1 MKIPVLIP
9 NIFNHPF
16 TYETDLNLGIGDY
29 VMVPFGKSSLTG
41 IVWDHFEKQNNKN
54 FLTKK
59 ISSRLDI
66 NPLSKKT
73 INFLN
78 WFSDYNLIPKGMSL
92 KLHLLSGEAIVNFKK
107 NEYKKFNEILPSINY
122 QLNESQKKTYLE
134 VSRLNEKFNV
144 HLLQGATGSGKTLV
158 YFNLIKDKIDQH
170 KQALILLPEIG
181 LTSEFEKKFIDFFGF
196 KPAIWHSGI
205 TKKNK
210 KIIWSGLASN
220 KIKVVI
226 GARSSLFLPFKK
238 LGLIV
243 VDEEHDQSYKQDE
256 GVIYNARDMAVSRAS
271 FENIPINLVT
281 AVPSIETYSNVIK
294 KKYSH
299 SRLLNRFKNASLP
312 SCEIIDLNKFKLV
325 NKSWISSKTFEKVNY
340 HLEKGDQV
348 LFFLNRRGYSP
359 NVICKNCLKSF
370 VCKNCSIN
378 LVYHKNIKK
387 LLCHYCGTKQ
397 ELKRECK
404 NNISGSCKFIF
415 TGPGVEKVLDEV
427 NTLFPK
433 FKASIFSSDTMNKKN
448 SSSIL
453 ENISNNKIKILVG
466 TQLISKG
473 FHFPNLNCIVILDID
488 LTSNGHDLRMA
499 EKNLQLYHQ
508 LSGRAGRTGKP
519 AKVYF
524 QTLGVNKNIINQI
537 THHDPFNFLDN
548 ELKLRE
554 KNNLPPFER
563 FISLIL
569 TASKENKLE
578 EESQN
583 LKQVLLNSL
592 DDKVLGPVNAPIYRV
607 KGKYRQRLLIRSKK
621 GSKIQNKLAEIL
633 DKHKLPSEIKLTVD
647 VDPIT
652 FN

>member
-312 SCEIIDLNKFKLV
+312 TCEIIDLNKFKLV

-473 FHFPNLNCIVILDID
+473 FHFPNLNCIIVLDID
-488 LTSNGHDLRMA
+488 LSSQGHDLRSG

-508 LSGRAGRTGKP
+508 LAGRAGRTGK
-519 AKVYF
+519 ASNIYF
-524 QTLGVNKNIINQI
+524 QTLIMNKEKLNDI
-537 THHDPFNFLDN
+537 TSSDPYDYLEK
-548 ELKLRE
+548 ELNLRKL
-554 KNNLPPFER
+554 NNLPPFQR
-563 FISLIL
+563 FISIIL
-569 TASKENKLE
+569 SSEDEKTLD
-578 EESQN
+578 EESLKLLKALKQN
-583 LKQVLLNSL
+583 LKAQI
-592 DDKVLGPVNAPIYRV
+592 LGPVNAPIY
-607 KGKYRQRLLIRSKK
+607 KIKKKYRNRLLIRASKSYKIQKFLAKTLNDFKFSKK
-621 GSKIQNKLAEIL
+621 
-633 DKHKLPSEIKLTVD
+633 IKLSVD
-647 VDPIT
+647 VDPIS

>member
-158 YFNLIKDKIDQH
+158 YFNLIKDKIDQD

-181 LTSEFEKKFIDFFGF
+181 LTSEFEKKFIEFFGF

-387 LLCHYCGTKQ
+387 LLCHYCGTKH
-397 ELKRECK
+397 ELKRECE

-448 SSSIL
+448 SSGIL

-473 FHFPNLNCIVILDID
+473 FHFPNLNCIIVLDID
-488 LTSNGHDLRMA
+488 LSSQGHDLRSG

-508 LSGRAGRTGKP
+508 LAGRAGRTGK
-519 AKVYF
+519 ASNIYF
-524 QTLGVNKNIINQI
+524 QTLIMNKEKLNDI
-537 THHDPFNFLDN
+537 TSSDPYNYLEK
-548 ELKLRE
+548 ELNLRKL
-554 KNNLPPFER
+554 NNLPPFQR
-563 FISLIL
+563 FISIIL
-569 TASKENKLE
+569 SSEDEKTLD
-578 EESQN
+578 EESLKLQKVLKRN
-583 LKQVLLNSL
+583 LKAE
-592 DDKVLGPVNAPIYRV
+592 VLGPVNAPIY
-607 KGKYRQRLLIRSKK
+607 KIKKKYRNRLLIRASKSYKIQKFLAKTLNDFKFSKK
-621 GSKIQNKLAEIL
+621 
-633 DKHKLPSEIKLTVD
+633 IKLSVD
-647 VDPIT
+647 VDPIS

>member
-16 TYETDLNLGIGDY
+16 TYETDLDLEIGDY

-122 QLNESQKKTYLE
+122 QLNESQNKTYLE

-158 YFNLIKDKIDQH
+158 YFNLIKDKIDQD

-181 LTSEFEKKFIDFFGF
+181 LTSEFEKKFIEFFGF

-281 AVPSIETYSNVIK
+281 AVPSLETYSNVIK

-387 LLCHYCGTKQ
+387 LLCHYCGTKH
-397 ELKRECK
+397 ELKRECE

-473 FHFPNLNCIVILDID
+473 FHFPNLNCIIVLDID
-488 LTSNGHDLRMA
+488 LSSQGHDLRSG

-508 LSGRAGRTGKP
+508 LAGRAGRTGK
-519 AKVYF
+519 ASNIYF
-524 QTLGVNKNIINQI
+524 QTLIMNKEKLNDI
-537 THHDPFNFLDN
+537 TSSDPYDYLEK
-548 ELKLRE
+548 ELNLRKL
-554 KNNLPPFER
+554 NNLPPFQR
-563 FISLIL
+563 FISIIL
-569 TASKENKLE
+569 SSEDEKALDD
-578 EESQN
+578 ESLQLQKALKQN
-583 LKQVLLNSL
+583 LKAQI
-592 DDKVLGPVNAPIYRV
+592 LGPVNAPIH
-607 KGKYRQRLLIRSKK
+607 KIKKKYRNRLLIRASKSYKIQKFLAKILHDFKFSKK
-621 GSKIQNKLAEIL
+621 
-633 DKHKLPSEIKLTVD
+633 IKLSVD
-647 VDPIT
+647 VDPIS

>member
-59 ISSRLDI
+59 ISCRLDI

-92 KLHLLSGEAIVNFKK
+92 KLHLLSGEAVVNFKK

-158 YFNLIKDKIDQH
+158 YFNLIKDKIDQD

-181 LTSEFEKKFIDFFGF
+181 LTSEFEKKFIEFFGF

-387 LLCHYCGTKQ
+387 LLCHYCGTKH
-397 ELKRECK
+397 ELKRECE

-473 FHFPNLNCIVILDID
+473 FHFPNLNCIIVLDID
-488 LTSNGHDLRMA
+488 LSSQGHDLRSG

-508 LSGRAGRTGKP
+508 LAGRAGRTGK
-519 AKVYF
+519 ASNIYF
-524 QTLGVNKNIINQI
+524 QTLIMNKEKLNDI
-537 THHDPFNFLDN
+537 TSSDPYNYLEK
-548 ELKLRE
+548 ELNLRKL
-554 KNNLPPFER
+554 NNLPPFQR
-563 FISLIL
+563 FISIIL
-569 TASKENKLE
+569 SSEDEKTLD
-578 EESQN
+578 EESLKLQKVLKRN
-583 LKQVLLNSL
+583 LKAEI
-592 DDKVLGPVNAPIYRV
+592 LGPVNAPIY
-607 KGKYRQRLLIRSKK
+607 KIKKKYRNRLLIRASKSYKIQKFLAKTLNDFKFSKK
-621 GSKIQNKLAEIL
+621 
-633 DKHKLPSEIKLTVD
+633 IKLSVD
-647 VDPIT
+647 VDPIS

>member
-16 TYETDLNLGIGDY
+16 TYETDLDLEIGDY

-122 QLNESQKKTYLE
+122 QLNESQNKTYLE

-158 YFNLIKDKIDQH
+158 YFNLIKDKIDKD

-181 LTSEFEKKFIDFFGF
+181 LTSEFEKKFIEFFGF

-281 AVPSIETYSNVIK
+281 AVPSLETYSNVIK

-387 LLCHYCGTKQ
+387 LLCHYCGTKH
-397 ELKRECK
+397 ELKRECE

-473 FHFPNLNCIVILDID
+473 FHFPNLNCIIVLDID
-488 LTSNGHDLRMA
+488 LSSQGHDLRSG

-508 LSGRAGRTGKP
+508 LAGRAGRTGK
-519 AKVYF
+519 ASNIYF
-524 QTLGVNKNIINQI
+524 QTLIMNKEKLNDI
-537 THHDPFNFLDN
+537 TSSDPYDYLEK
-548 ELKLRE
+548 ELNLRKL
-554 KNNLPPFER
+554 NNLPPFQR
-563 FISLIL
+563 FISIIL
-569 TASKENKLE
+569 SSEDEKALDDESLKLQKALK
-578 EESQN
+578 QN
-583 LKQVLLNSL
+583 LKAQI
-592 DDKVLGPVNAPIYRV
+592 LGPVNAPIH
-607 KGKYRQRLLIRSKK
+607 KIKKKYRNRLLIRASKSYKIQKFLAKILHDFKFSKK
-621 GSKIQNKLAEIL
+621 
-633 DKHKLPSEIKLTVD
+633 IKLSVD
-647 VDPIT
+647 VDPIS

>member
-158 YFNLIKDKIDQH
+158 YFNLIKDKIDQD

-387 LLCHYCGTKQ
+387 LLCHYCGTKH
-397 ELKRECK
+397 ELKRECE

-448 SSSIL
+448 SSGIL

-473 FHFPNLNCIVILDID
+473 FHFPNLNCIIVLDID
-488 LTSNGHDLRMA
+488 LSSQGHDLRSG

-508 LSGRAGRTGKP
+508 LAGRAGRTGK
-519 AKVYF
+519 ASNIYF
-524 QTLGVNKNIINQI
+524 QTLIMNKEKLNDI
-537 THHDPFNFLDN
+537 TSSDPYNYLEK
-548 ELKLRE
+548 ELNLRKL
-554 KNNLPPFER
+554 NNLPPFQR
-563 FISLIL
+563 FISIIL
-569 TASKENKLE
+569 SSEDEKTLD
-578 EESQN
+578 EESLKLLKALKQN
-583 LKQVLLNSL
+583 LKAQI
-592 DDKVLGPVNAPIYRV
+592 LGPVNAPIY
-607 KGKYRQRLLIRSKK
+607 KIKKKYRNRLLIRASKSYKIQKFLAKTLNDFKFSKK
-621 GSKIQNKLAEIL
+621 
-633 DKHKLPSEIKLTVD
+633 IKLSVD
-647 VDPIT
+647 VDPIS

>member
-158 YFNLIKDKIDQH
+158 YFNLIKDKIDQD

-181 LTSEFEKKFIDFFGF
+181 LTSEFEKKFIEFFGF

-387 LLCHYCGTKQ
+387 LLCHYCGTKH
-397 ELKRECK
+397 ELKRECE

-448 SSSIL
+448 SSGIL

-473 FHFPNLNCIVILDID
+473 FHFPNLNCIIVLDID
-488 LTSNGHDLRMA
+488 LSSQGHDLRSG

-508 LSGRAGRTGKP
+508 LAGRAGRTGK
-519 AKVYF
+519 ASNIYF
-524 QTLGVNKNIINQI
+524 QTLIMNKEKLKDI
-537 THHDPFNFLDN
+537 TSSDPYNYLEK
-548 ELKLRE
+548 ELNLRKL
-554 KNNLPPFER
+554 NNLPPFQR
-563 FISLIL
+563 FISIIL
-569 TASKENKLE
+569 SSEDEKTLD
-578 EESQN
+578 EESLKLQKVLKRN
-583 LKQVLLNSL
+583 LKAEI
-592 DDKVLGPVNAPIYRV
+592 LGPVNAPIY
-607 KGKYRQRLLIRSKK
+607 KIKKKYRNRLLIRASKSYKIQKFLAKTLNDFKFSKK
-621 GSKIQNKLAEIL
+621 
-633 DKHKLPSEIKLTVD
+633 IKLSVD
-647 VDPIT
+647 VDPIS

>member
-16 TYETDLNLGIGDY
+16 TYETDLDLEIGDY

-122 QLNESQKKTYLE
+122 QLNESQNKTYLE

-158 YFNLIKDKIDQH
+158 YFNLIKDKIDQY
-170 KQALILLPEIG
+170 KQALISLPDIG
-181 LTSEFEKKFIDFFGF
+181 LTSEFEKKFIEFFGF

-387 LLCHYCGTKQ
+387 LLCHYCGTKH
-397 ELKRECK
+397 ELKRECE

-473 FHFPNLNCIVILDID
+473 FHFPNLNCIIVLDID
-488 LTSNGHDLRMA
+488 LSSQGHDLRSG

-508 LSGRAGRTGKP
+508 LAGRAGRTGK
-519 AKVYF
+519 ASNIYF
-524 QTLGVNKNIINQI
+524 QTLIMNKEKLNDI
-537 THHDPFNFLDN
+537 TSSDPYNYLEK
-548 ELKLRE
+548 ELNLRKL
-554 KNNLPPFER
+554 NNLPPFQR
-563 FISLIL
+563 FISIIL
-569 TASKENKLE
+569 SSEDEKTLD
-578 EESQN
+578 EESLKLQKVLKRN
-583 LKQVLLNSL
+583 LKAEI
-592 DDKVLGPVNAPIYRV
+592 LGPVNAPIY
-607 KGKYRQRLLIRSKK
+607 KIKKKYRNRLLIRASKSYKIQKFLAKTLNDFKFSKK
-621 GSKIQNKLAEIL
+621 
-633 DKHKLPSEIKLTVD
+633 IKLSVD
-647 VDPIT
+647 VDPIS